1 MGDQVK
7 QDPLEL
13 PSLITPGW
21 IAEAQAVIEKSTWKG
36 ASALQEVLP
45 KQTLISILQRTERLV
60 FQEAALVEVNPSSPA
75 TSVVVVGDTHGQ
87 FHDACRLF
95 EIAGTPSEDRMY
107 IFNGDFVDRGAW
119 GIETLVLFCLW
130 KLAFPNKV
138 FMLRGN
144 HETVTC
150 TMLYGFKG
158 ELEAKYGKSGWKN
171 VFAACKKLFAVLP
184 LSALIKKNTL
194 VLHGGLFRKQP
205 SRATGK
211 NKRKVD
217 ECVVGNLEDLRKA
230 SKGGLDPD
238 GIGASRLA
246 ADVQWSDPTKTPGFL
261 ENVARGI
268 GMTFGPEITE
278 RFLRD
283 NNLKLI
289 LRSHEGPDARDD
301 REDMGN
307 MLDGYTED
315 HVTPA
320 GRLLTIFSA
329 PDYPQFMAD
338 GVDRYKNKAA
348 VAVLSGPDY
357 DTPVMKQY
365 EAALPRPKATP
376 YYDLYINDSDEEL
389 EEVPS
394 TASGMT
400 DDKEPKSAPVGLF
413 MSGKEAQEAA
423 TTPNAGKKND
433 FSESVEKPSETQHA
447 EQQVDGDANNRVDLG
462 PPSST
467 EEDAARAAE
476 AEAEANGNGNA
487 TGSGGG
493 DGSGRPKL
501 PRPTGCQRYWTAGG
515 TLRDVPVG
523 AGRRRTKGARS
534 QDDSLSGG
542 GGFSAGSLP
551 PYVDPALAAITMA
564 AAAVTKPN
572 GY

>member
-1 MGDQVK
+1 MRHLHSARHCKLTIDLFLLTKYSKLLAIPILQLLFYTFGKMGD

-13 PSLITPGW
+13 PSLITPDW
-21 IAEAQAVIEKSTWKG
+21 IAQAQAVIEKSTWNG
-36 ASALQEVLP
+36 AMALQKVLP

-60 FQEAALVEVNPSSPA
+60 TQEAALVEVNPSSPA
-75 TSVVVVGDTHGQ
+75 ASVVVVGDTHGQ
-87 FHDACRLF
+87 FHDACRMF
-95 EIAGTPSEDRMY
+95 DIAGTPTEDRMY

-150 TMLYGFKG
+150 TILYGFKG

-171 VFAACKKLFAVLP
+171 VFAACKRLFAVLP
-184 LSALIKKNTL
+184 LSALVNKNTL

-211 NKRKVD
+211 NKRKID

-230 SKGGLDPD
+230 SKGGLDPS
-238 GIGASRLA
+238 GMGASRLA

-261 ENVARGI
+261 ENDARGI

-278 RFLRD
+278 KFLLD

-301 REDMGN
+301 RDDMGN
-307 MLDGYTED
+307 MLEGYTED

-365 EAALPRPKATP
+365 EASLPRPKATP

-394 TASGMT
+394 TVSGMT
-400 DDKEPKSAPVGLF
+400 DVREEKKGQKEEG
-413 MSGKEAQEAA
+413 QEAGEIVSKVVDEVENVQN
-423 TTPNAGKKND
+423 PGKKQA
-433 FSESVEKPSETQHA
+433 V
-447 EQQVDGDANNRVDLG
+447 
-462 PPSST
+462 SSPRKAT
-467 EEDAARAAE
+467 PTLPKAAVAGA
-476 AEAEANGNGNA
+476 
-487 TGSGGG
+487 SGGVETPRASSR
-493 DGSGRPKL
+493 GSS
-501 PRPTGCQRYWTAGG
+501 PTKWHA
-515 TLRDVPVG
+515 
-523 AGRRRTKGARS
+523 
-534 QDDSLSGG
+534 
-542 GGFSAGSLP
+542 
-551 PYVDPALAAITMA
+551 PA
-564 AAAVTKPN
+564 
-572 GY
+572 